1 MVGSTHL
8 LAPGPRSTS
17 NLTKAKGHNM
27 THSTT
32 KNRIRRGPTA
42 QAAQDRDAK
51 ITALHVQITE
61 GVEALVDSGAWKAM
75 LDTAARFH
83 TYSLGNQMLIALQA
97 PTATRV
103 AGFRTW
109 QALGRQVRKGEKG
122 IAILAPCTYR
132 PKTET
137 PDSAET
143 PATTSPAAT
152 SGEDSPTPAR
162 RQLRGFRTAHVFAQE
177 QTDGDGLPTLG
188 DTPATGT
195 VPVGLWDSLT
205 VQVSAH
211 GYTVQRGDCG
221 TADGYTDPATKT
233 VRVNGS
239 TQDAQ
244 AVGVLAHELAHIEC
258 GHVENLPTYRTCRGR
273 CEVEAESVAYIIA
286 TANGLD
292 SDASTFGYITG
303 WAHGDVATVRAA
315 AETVTTAARTIL
327 TRLDGNGADTDPPK
341 YPTNNEG

>member
-1 MVGSTHL
+1 
-8 LAPGPRSTS
+8 
-17 NLTKAKGHNM
+17 M
-27 THSTT
+27 TRSTT
-32 KNRIRRGPTA
+32 KTKKATRRGPSA
-42 QAAQDRDAK
+42 QANQDRDTK
-51 ITALHVQITE
+51 IAALHAQIAE

-97 PTATRV
+97 PAATRV

-137 PDSAET
+137 PDNAET
-143 PATTSPAAT
+143 PAATTPAAT

-177 QTDGDGLPTLG
+177 QTDGDELPTLG
-188 DTPATGT
+188 DTPAAGT
-195 VPVGLWDSLT
+195 VPAGLWDALAA
-205 VQVSAH
+205 QVSAH

-233 VRVNGS
+233 VRVTGS
-239 TQDAQ
+239 THDAQ
-244 AVGVLAHELAHIEC
+244 AIGVLAHELAHIEC
-258 GHVENLPTYRTCRGR
+258 GHVDDLPTYRTCRGR
-273 CEVEAESVAYIIA
+273 CEVEAESVGYIIA
-286 TANGLD
+286 TAHGLN
-292 SDASTFGYITG
+292 SDTSTFGYITG

-315 AETVTTAARTIL
+315 AETVTTTARTIL
-327 TRLDGNGADTDPPK
+327 TRLDEHNGTDADPKK
-341 YPTNNEG
+341 YPTNNDV

>member
-1 MVGSTHL
+1 MT
-8 LAPGPRSTS
+8 RSA
-17 NLTKAKGHNM
+17 TK
-27 THSTT
+27 TRT
-32 KNRIRRGPTA
+32 RRGPTA
-42 QAAQDRDAK
+42 HAAQDRDAK
-51 ITALHVQITE
+51 IAALHAQITE

-97 PTATRV
+97 PAATRV

-137 PDSAET
+137 PDNAET
-143 PATTSPAAT
+143 PAATTPAAT

-177 QTDGDGLPTLG
+177 QTDGDELPTLG
-188 DTPATGT
+188 DAPAAGT
-195 VPVGLWDSLT
+195 VPAGLWDALAA
-205 VQVSAH
+205 QVSAH

-233 VRVNGS
+233 VRVTGS
-239 TQDAQ
+239 THDAE
-244 AVGVLAHELAHIEC
+244 AIGVLAHELAHIEC
-258 GHVENLPTYRTCRGR
+258 GQWTTCPPTAPAGDAARWKPRAWATSSRRPTAWTAIPRRSATSPDGRT
-273 CEVEAESVAYIIA
+273 A
-286 TANGLD
+286 TWPPSAPPPKPSPPPLAP
-292 SDASTFGYITG
+292 SSPAWTS
-303 WAHGDVATVRAA
+303 
-315 AETVTTAARTIL
+315 TTAL
-327 TRLDGNGADTDPPK
+327 TQTHRNTLQIMTCNSCQH
-341 YPTNNEG
+341 YP